1 MRLALIAISLLA
13 AAPALAR
20 EPDFYVAMQT
30 CKTVVG
36 YLVLSDESLKV
47 FEGDPTVLA
56 CARTGKTVDCLLSF
70 PKPGQTSV
78 TGDTINYQVLADSPP
93 HLILSN
99 SNGSEFLSI
108 DLVQRAA
115 VSITRHL
122 DVKLAGSK
130 VCQGVYATSFDLS
143 Q

>member
-1 MRLALIAISLLA
+1 MRLTLIALIILVPGS
-13 AAPALAR
+13 ALAR

-47 FEGDPTVLA
+47 FEGDTTVLA
-56 CARTGKTVDCLLSF
+56 CARTGKAVDCLLSF
-70 PKPGQTSV
+70 PKTGETAV
-78 TGDTINYQVLADSPP
+78 HGDTINYQVLADSPP
-93 HLILSN
+93 HLILST

-108 DLVQRAA
+108 DLVERAA

-130 VCQGVYATSFDLS
+130 VCQGVYATSFDVG